1 MVGTAQQRHAQD
13 DDRLVALEAAERS
26 IHDVVH
32 RQVAPL
38 EELAHGA
45 LAPGRPAGRGNRAG
59 ADGHDPHA
67 GAPLLGP
74 QRFAESE
81 QKRLRRGV
89 DREVRL
95 WLEGGRGGDV
105 DDGAAVARRHRVDEE
120 PGKPDGRLDVEVQHA
135 QLLLERRQDERP
147 GHAGPGVVDQEV
159 RRQAAPLRRRMEL
172 AGPGGE
178 PEVNGHGVAA
188 DRVQL
193 RELAGEA
200 LKRLGVLRSSR
211 DHEIDAAL
219 RKPAGEGL
227 ADARRRARH
236 EGGLPGCDWWSAAGR
251 HGRKLPARVALFA
264 RVLCVGAALLG
275 VAAPAASGDGL
286 PAPAAIAQDG
296 FADAQNSYAWSMAW
310 FKGALYVGTARSAM
324 CVEDATIDY
333 YLPGADYYRPEP
345 VPGVSCPPTIH
356 EADLRAEIWRYT
368 PRTGRWDRV
377 YRSPRVPNPRAPGR
391 LVARDIGYRGMLV
404 HTERGGRKALYV
416 TALSPDEFIPELRR
430 PQPPRILRTTD
441 GRRFRALRAQPPVIH
456 TYLGPYRPVGFRA
469 LASVGRSLYVTAS
482 AGLLGDGVVLRVR
495 RPGGR
500 SPSFEQV
507 SPSRLAVFELAA
519 FGGQLYA
526 GTGDAESGYGV
537 WLADP
542 ARPHRWRPVVV
553 GGAGRGSV
561 ITSVVSMAPYRGWL
575 YIGAN
580 GWLNSSF
587 PRSELIRV
595 ARDGRW
601 EVVVGDPRRGADG
614 VLRSPLSGLPD
625 GFGNLFNQHFWRM
638 QTFRGALM
646 LGTNDWSW
654 SLWAVPG
661 LPDELR
667 QEFGFDL
674 YGTCDGSRW
683 WVATRDGF
691 GRDDDFGVR
700 TMAASRAGLFI
711 GTTNNIRG
719 TSIYRSPARPCAGA
733 TTRPASAAR
742 PAYVLPPRVKEE
754 VRRERA
760 RRALLATPHRR

>member
-1 MVGTAQQRHAQD
+1 M
-13 DDRLVALEAAERS
+13 
-26 IHDVVH
+26 
-32 RQVAPL
+32 
-38 EELAHGA
+38 
-45 LAPGRPAGRGNRAG
+45 
-59 ADGHDPHA
+59 
-67 GAPLLGP
+67 
-74 QRFAESE
+74 
-81 QKRLRRGV
+81 
-89 DREVRL
+89 
-95 WLEGGRGGDV
+95 
-105 DDGAAVARRHRVDEE
+105 
-120 PGKPDGRLDVEVQHA
+120 
-135 QLLLERRQDERP
+135 
-147 GHAGPGVVDQEV
+147 
-159 RRQAAPLRRRMEL
+159 
-172 AGPGGE
+172 
-178 PEVNGHGVAA
+178 AA
-188 DRVQL
+188 DRVPV

-200 LKRLGVLRSSR
+200 LERLGVLRTSR
-211 DHEIDAAL
+211 DHEIGAAL
-219 RKPAGEGL
+219 RKPAGEGR
-227 ADARRRARH
+227 ADPRRRARH
-236 EGGLPGCDWWSAAGR
+236 ERGLSRCDWRSAAGR
-251 HGRKLPARVALFA
+251 HGRKVPARVAWFA
-264 RVLCVGAALLG
+264 RALCIGAALLG
-275 VAAPAASGDGL
+275 AAPPAASGDGL
-286 PAPAAIAQDG
+286 PPPAAIAQDG
-296 FADAQNSYAWSMAW
+296 FGDARNSYAWSMAW

-324 CVEDATIDY
+324 CVENATIDS
-333 YLPGADYYRPEP
+333 YLPGAGFYKPEP

-356 EADLRAEIWRYT
+356 EADLRAEIWRYS
-368 PRTGRWDRV
+368 PPTGRWERV
-377 YRSPRVPNPRAPGR
+377 YRSPRVLNPRAPGR

-404 HTERGGRKALYV
+404 HSERGGRKALYV

-441 GRRFRALRAQPPVIH
+441 GRRFRALRARPPVIR

-495 RPGGR
+495 HPGGS

-537 WLADP
+537 WRADP
-542 ARPHRWRPVVV
+542 ARPRRWRPVVV

-580 GWLNSSF
+580 GWLNSPF

-625 GFGNLFNQHFWRM
+625 GFGNPFNQHFWRM

-661 LPDELR
+661 LPDEVR
-667 QEFGFDL
+667 REFGFDL

-700 TMAASRAGLFI
+700 TMAESRAGLFV
-711 GTTNNIRG
+711 GTTNHVRG
-719 TSIYRSPARPCAGA
+719 TSIYRSRARPCAGA
-733 TTRPASAAR
+733 ATRALSGAR
-742 PAYVLPPRVKEE
+742 PAYALPP
-754 VRRERA
+754 RA
-760 RRALLATPHRR
+760 RRALRRERERLELLSAPYRR